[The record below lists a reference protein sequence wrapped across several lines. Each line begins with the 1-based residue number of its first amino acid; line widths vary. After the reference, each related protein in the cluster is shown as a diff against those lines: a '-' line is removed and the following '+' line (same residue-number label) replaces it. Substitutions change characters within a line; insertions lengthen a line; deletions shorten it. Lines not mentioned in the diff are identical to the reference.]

1 MRRMLMFSMA
11 ASVLAAVVV
20 AQQGP
25 AAPAGQGG
33 RGGRGGGRGGVAI
46 KAGEECPP
54 GTTLV
59 RVGSCQAPEFPP
71 PSIVDYRPTS
81 SLVVDEH
88 PVPKAKFPVV
98 DIHSHTGPTAAN
110 IASLIAQM
118 DALNIRVLNNL
129 SGGSGDAL
137 AQRVKF
143 IKSTPHADRFTVFAN
158 GLNQFRGVAPG
169 YGAKAAAQLDADV
182 KNGAIGFK
190 IFKETGMDTP
200 KADGSRLA
208 INDPEL
214 SPIWETAARLNI
226 PVIIHTAEPQE
237 FFKPLDMHNERW
249 LELSLFSN
257 RRRYLVPVSFETL
270 ATERDDL
277 FKKHPKTRFISAHFG
292 WHANDLGRA
301 AKLLDAYPNVVLEL
315 AAILYDIGRQPRAA
329 HDFFVKYQDRI
340 LFGKDTYAPEEFPY
354 YWRVLETR
362 DEYFDYYRDYHAFWK
377 LYGIGLPDAVL
388 RKVYSQNAQRV
399 TPGLPPIR

>member
-1 MRRMLMFSMA
+1 MRRMLMFPMA

-88 PVPKAKFPVV
+88 PVPKAKFRVV

-270 ATERDDL
+270 ASERDDL

-362 DEYFDYYRDYHAFWK
+362 DEYFDYYRNYHAFWK

-388 RKVYSQNAQRV
+388 RKVYSQNAQRI

>member
-1 MRRMLMFSMA
+1 MRRI
-11 ASVLAAVVV
+11 VLLSLAGGLVAAVVV
-20 AQQGP
+20 AQQPPAGP
-25 AAPAGQGG
+25 AAPAGRSGG
-33 RGGRGGGRGGVAI
+33 RGGRGVAVS
-46 KAGEECPP
+46 GDGECPP

-71 PSIVDYRPTS
+71 PSIVDYRPKS

-98 DIHSHTGPTAAN
+98 DIHSHTGPTPAN

-137 AQRVKF
+137 AQRVKY
-143 IKSTPHADRFTVFAN
+143 IKSTPYADRFTVFAN
-158 GLNQFRGVAPG
+158 GLDQFRNVGPG
-169 YGAKAAAQLDADV
+169 YGQKAAAELEADV

-190 IFKETGMDTP
+190 IFKETGMDTK
-200 KADGSRLA
+200 KADGTRLA

-249 LELSLFSN
+249 LELALFNN

-277 FKKHPKTRFISAHFG
+277 FRKHPKTRFISAHFG

-354 YWRVLETR
+354 YWRVLETK

-377 LYGIGLPDAVL
+377 LYGIDLPDVVL
-388 RKVYSQNAQRV
+388 RKVYSQNAQRI
-399 TPGLPPIR
+399 TPGLPIR